1 MGQFHSAQ
9 GQDAAALWSWQE
21 GSLLS
26 CLSGWRHGPS
36 HSSPLPRRTAP
47 KPAARPGLASW
58 EAWLAVRGRFW
69 NWVQS
74 PCGLSS
80 LAVGTPDTWS
90 CAWPHLRGSDWSC
103 RARACDCGYPCARRR
118 AVSALLPPLPSC
130 APPPPPTQGRCSQ
143 LGAAQPASFGAPVGR
158 RTGLGPP
165 NILNHTSCHYE
176 TLSLITDLSWV
187 FV

>member
-1 MGQFHSAQ
+1 M
-9 GQDAAALWSWQE
+9 
-21 GSLLS
+21 
-26 CLSGWRHGPS
+26 
-36 HSSPLPRRTAP
+36 
-47 KPAARPGLASW
+47 
-58 EAWLAVRGRFW
+58 RGRFW

-176 TLSLITDLSWV
+176 TLSLIRLVMSICLSCLLKRKISMNIKAESSHLRPD
-187 FV
+187 FFPKGLHIFFEYKLISAQLLN

>member
-36 HSSPLPRRTAP
+36 HSGPLPRRTAP
-47 KPAARPGLASW
+47 KPAARLGLASW
-58 EAWLAVRGRFW
+58 EARLAVRGIFRS
-69 NWVQS
+69 WVQS
-74 PCGLSS
+74 PCGLPS
-80 LAVGTPDTWS
+80 LGVGMPDTRS

-103 RARACDCGYPCARRR
+103 REPVTADIRVLADGRSRPCCPHSPHAR
-118 AVSALLPPLPSC
+118 
-130 APPPPPTQGRCSQ
+130 PPPPTEGRCSQ
-143 LGAAQPASFGAPVGR
+143 LGAARPTSFGAPVGR

-165 NILNHTSCHYE
+165 NILNHTPCHYV
-176 TLSLITDLSWV
+176 TSSLITDLSWV